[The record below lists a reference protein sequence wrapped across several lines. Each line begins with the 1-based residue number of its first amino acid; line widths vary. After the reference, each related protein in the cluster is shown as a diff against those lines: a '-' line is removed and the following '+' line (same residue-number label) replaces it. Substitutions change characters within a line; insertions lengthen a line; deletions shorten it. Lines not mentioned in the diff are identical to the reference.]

1 VRGATPFGRRPI
13 AHPHGVAGCADPD
26 TRPEDVIRE
35 ADAAMY
41 RAKLAGRD
49 RVELA
54 GSLGPSTAQ
63 VAG

>member
-1 VRGATPFGRRPI
+1 VRGATPFGRRPF
-13 AHPHGVAGCADPD
+13 AHPQGVAVCADPD

-49 RVELA
+49 RVELS